1 MIAIDQRNDFTV
13 SPWLKQNKGVTL
25 GKDDMIIGSSV
36 IQNVGNDLIF
46 YGHTFHVVG
55 ILEKTGTGI
64 DNSVFTR
71 FEDAYVMADESS
83 LKAVQKLVIP
93 PGMVSAVL
101 VKVDPGILPAS
112 VASEIQKQVPGT
124 KIITPNGLLNAVNGQ
139 LGAVTRL
146 LYGSTLAV
154 TIVSVPLLGFI
165 SAMVASERKKEIAII
180 RALGASKNYV
190 VKMMLA
196 ESFAL
201 SISGGFIG
209 IFAAII
215 ILVGFQDFISSSLKI
230 PFIIPSLVSILAGGG
245 SALLFSIVVG
255 GISSLWPAVRIIR
268 SEPYETIRRGES

>member
-1 MIAIDQRNDFTV
+1 M
-13 SPWLKQNKGVTL
+13 
-25 GKDDMIIGSSV
+25 
-36 IQNVGNDLIF
+36 
-46 YGHTFHVVG
+46 
-55 ILEKTGTGI
+55 
-64 DNSVFTR
+64 
-71 FEDAYVMADESS
+71 
-83 LKAVQKLVIP
+83 
-93 PGMVSAVL
+93 
-101 VKVDPGILPAS
+101 
-112 VASEIQKQVPGT
+112 
-124 KIITPNGLLNAVNGQ
+124 
-139 LGAVTRL
+139 TRL